1 MSLLSR
7 SIRSAAVALVA
18 GIAVSACSSSSGSS
32 AAPATGP
39 SVASRPLPFDRLHI
53 GPNSGYT
60 RLSEFVIE
68 DTDEFNRRWRGVQQ
82 GSPDA
87 QLPVIDFTRKTV
99 VLLAIGSR
107 NTGGHEVRIDS
118 VNAVSDGAI
127 VHYTVTSPGARCMS
141 MQMLTSPIDVILL
154 DKIGGHV
161 RFSRKEVKGSC

>member
-7 SIRSAAVALVA
+7 SVRLTVAVLVA
-18 GIAVSACSSSSGSS
+18 GGAVSACASGGS
-32 AAPATGP
+32 APAPAEGA
-39 SVASRPLPFDRLHI
+39 SVVSRPLPFDRLHI

-68 DTDEFNRRWRGVQQ
+68 DVDEFNRRWRGVQQ
-82 GSPDA
+82 GAPGTE
-87 QLPVIDFTRKTV
+87 LPVIDFTRKTV

-107 NTGGHEVRIDS
+107 NTGGHEVKIDS
-118 VNAVSDGAI
+118 VNAVTDGAV

-141 MQMLTSPIDVILL
+141 LQMLTSPIDVILL
-154 DKIGGHV
+154 DKLGGHV